1 MSTFTNTARRF
12 ATGVFRTRSIAS
24 LLLAFAAATAAACS
38 SNDDGPSGPDGSL
51 IGSYDLQQ
59 VDGDAPPVTIFDDD
73 VQTEDGRVV
82 RLRIAVTNGSLELDD
97 NEEFAG
103 NLDLRLTVQ
112 GESQNESLAISGE
125 YSRSGNTISFESD
138 DPDGPNF
145 EGTIRNGRLEL
156 DLDIFG
162 AGNSSTYTF
171 RK

>member
-1 MSTFTNTARRF
+1 MSSLTNTTRRL
-12 ATGVFRTRSIAS
+12 ATGAFRTRTIAS
-24 LLLAFAAATAAACS
+24 LLLAFATATGAACS
-38 SNDDGPSGPDGSL
+38 SSDDGPSSPDAGL

-59 VDGDAPPVTIFDDD
+59 IDGEAPPVTIFDDD
-73 VQTEDGRVV
+73 VETEDGRVV

-97 NEEFAG
+97 NEEFSG
-103 NLDLRLTVQ
+103 NLELRLTVQ
-112 GESQNESLAISGE
+112 GQSQNESLPITGE

-138 DPDGPNF
+138 DPDGPSF

-156 DLDIFG
+156 DIDVFG